1 VSQNKLK
8 RPLLFSA
15 TAFLFLYPVCLAEA
29 ATGATSTSSF
39 GLPQRTKPTLQ
50 TATATQQQSL
60 PKTSQGQLQSAL
72 ESPSFSQSLESL
84 QSTLSTLKA
93 QLATLSPQIADKSK
107 LAPTQALIT
116 QLQTQIDATKR
127 LAARYTA
134 DTILLKAAV
143 ERYEAAKLATANALT
158 NFQTATTNNDTAL
171 QELQTAQETERQA
184 LLALNSKKT
193 AATQAAQSLE
203 QIDQNLTNINNDV
216 AAQLTALNAARTAY
230 EEAVETKNNALTAKQ
245 AAQAAYDQ
253 ALANYNNN
261 LIPDPNWTAPT
272 QLVEHTR
279 QVEHTRMV
287 EVHTLVPHTTYTTT
301 GGVLAQV
308 YNRNGYNNAP
318 PLPSPNETPISS
330 QTVSDINFQWSSG
343 TILNSG
349 RSEDVIV
356 KFTGNLLFPQD
367 GYYQFYAPADDG
379 TQLTIAGTPLI
390 NDWYDKGGGGSTSQQ
405 MFMRGGVLYPF
416 TLYYYEN
423 GGGAAVSLYYYSLE
437 TPYWQLVPATS
448 LGNTVEETT
457 TYEEVIT
464 YEQETYYTTETYYTE
479 EPVLTEGTINV
490 DIGEGGEATFNAP
503 AGAAFIGASLR
514 YESYTDPNCGASFNE
529 IAPDGITSV
538 TIRAN
543 NSVFGDPCG
552 GQVKHVVGTLRYLG
566 QPTAPLIHD
575 PALLPALEQAQE
587 NLATANET
595 FNEADSAAF
604 AAETALEQAQ
614 DLYDDTLLTKNQIS
628 SDKQDALVAVNR
640 AAQEEQAEQAVYDAA
655 ADQLLIKTQ
664 NQNSS
669 NLELTS
675 SAAALEAAT
684 FDEETAAAEQDEN
697 YASTESSKKQ
707 YVDTFN
713 EAIKTS
719 AAAKSSISTLSPD
732 PEPEP
737 EPEPTGS
744 PDLPAELTADN
755 LLEVDLEQVDPQ
767 ELSAEQVEQLQ
778 EAALETFET
787 AEQGSA
793 EYEQALDA
801 LYLAAEADDIAVPE
815 ELAALPAIG
824 PALAGAVELVNFLG
838 NAGAD
843 MSPQVREESKK
854 VVVTAVVAAGAA
866 IQSAAAAASISAST
880 RKIG

>member
-279 QVEHTRMV
+279 QVEHTR
-287 EVHTLVPHTTYTTT
+287 LVPQTELVERIGYTFNESANI
-301 GGVLAQV
+301 L
-308 YNRNGYNNAP
+308 P
-318 PLPSPNETPISS
+318 PLSASTWSGAGTGFQGSQPAINDGILKFSYMN
-330 QTVSDINFQWSSG
+330 QTVSYTTNANLSG
-343 TILNSG
+343 TLSLTV
-349 RSEDVIV
+349 DVRNLDQNRNQQD
-356 KFTGNLLFPQD
+356 TYELRLTTYDAWGNIN
-367 GYYQFYAPADDG
+367 GEAYYYGNNWHDWN
-379 TQLTIAGTPLI
+379 TKTVEVTP
-390 NDWYDKGGGGSTSQQ
+390 TSQVASYKVDLTG
-405 MFMRGGVLYPF
+405 FDGGYWYGTYGPEMRNPRLAGYV
-416 TLYYYEN
+416 TT
-423 GGGAAVSLYYYSLE
+423 E
-437 TPYWQLVPATS
+437 TRYF
-448 LGNTVEETT
+448 
-457 TYEEVIT
+457 EEVT
-464 YEQETYYTTETYYTE
+464 TFVEETYYTTETYYTE
-479 EPVLTEGTINV
+479 EPVLTQGTIQV
-490 DIGEGGEATFNAP
+490 DIREGGSATFTAP
-503 AGAAFIGASLR
+503 AGATFLSSNLR
-514 YESYTDPNCGASFNE
+514 YESYNNPTCGRN
-529 IAPDGITSV
+529 ITPQLNGLSQV
-538 TIRAN
+538 TLQAL
-543 NSVFGDPCG
+543 NSVWGDPCG
-552 GQVKHVVGTLRYLG
+552 GQVKHVVGTLSYLG

-604 AAETALEQAQ
+604 AAGAELKQAQ

-732 PEPEP
+732 PEPEPEP